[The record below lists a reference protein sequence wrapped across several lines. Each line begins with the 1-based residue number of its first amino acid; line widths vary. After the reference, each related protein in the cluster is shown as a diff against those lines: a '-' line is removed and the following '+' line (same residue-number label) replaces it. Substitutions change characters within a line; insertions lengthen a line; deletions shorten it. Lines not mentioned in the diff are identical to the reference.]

1 MRTNSLMLWDGCS
14 FKDTDIARH
23 RAHKLIRRVPVLA
36 NSLLISLFS
45 GNSREMSEPKA
56 AGSEAKKTGTLA
68 ITVEGVDHCNSRQ
81 RGETAKQLTHEPRT
95 A

>member
-1 MRTNSLMLWDGCS
+1 
-14 FKDTDIARH
+14 
-23 RAHKLIRRVPVLA
+23 
-36 NSLLISLFS
+36 
-45 GNSREMSEPKA
+45 MSEPKA